1 MTRKNIFYYVSGH
14 GFGHA
19 TRSCVVMNALHAVDP
34 TVFFHIRSNAPRW
47 LFAKNVVAPF
57 EYCFVEVDVGVVQRT
72 IFNIDKM
79 RTLRNCEE
87 LLERE
92 PKVLKQEL
100 KFAQANPPAL
110 IISDISPMAFDVG
123 HKLGVPAVGIA
134 NFSWDWIYEAYVEE
148 MKPFKAIVDWTRG
161 SYAKAELLLKLPL
174 CGEFPAFRKTKA
186 IPFIARKSTADRAE
200 VFDTLGIPK
209 TKQKVILLAFGGVD
223 GAGFMM
229 DGIERNPQYLFVIP
243 TDQAIPRLA
252 NAVKVP
258 EVVHVR
264 FQDLVKSCDLV
275 VSKPGYGIVSEC
287 VANQTPFLYTSRDD
301 FVEYDVMVKG
311 MKKCLPTAFIPRMY
325 LVMGDWDIHLEG
337 FIGAK
342 HEWKAVATDGEV
354 VAAGILK
361 KYLKG

>member
-1 MTRKNIFYYVSGH
+1 MTRKNVYYYVSGH

-72 IFNIDKM
+72 IFNIDKQ

-87 LLERE
+87 ALDRA
-92 PKVLKQEL
+92 PKVMKQEL
-100 KFAQANPPAL
+100 KFAQEHPPVL
-110 IISDISPMAFDVG
+110 IVSDIAPLAFEVAD
-123 HKLGVPAVGIA
+123 KLGVPSVAIA
-134 NFSWDWIYEAYVEE
+134 NFSWDWIYESYVKECRQFGPIVE
-148 MKPFKAIVDWTRG
+148 ATRASYRKAD
-161 SYAKAELLLKLPL
+161 LLLRLP
-174 CGEFPAFRKTKA
+174 FPGDFSAFRKQKP
-186 IPFIARKSTADRAE
+186 IPFIARKSTAQKTE
-200 VFDTLGIPK
+200 VFETLGIPRTDK
-209 TKQKVILLAFGGVD
+209 KVVLLAFGGVD

-229 DGIERNPQYLFVIP
+229 DGVERNPQYLFVIP
-243 TDQAIPRLA
+243 TDQAIPRLP

-287 VANQTPFLYTSRDD
+287 VANRTPFLYTSRDD
-301 FVEYDVMVKG
+301 FIEYDVMVKQL
-311 MKKCLPTAFIPRMY
+311 KKYLPTAFIPRMY
-325 LVMGDWDIHLEG
+325 LVMGDWDVHLDG

-342 HEWKAVATDGEV
+342 HAWKEVATDGEV
-354 VAAGILK
+354 VAAKVLK
-361 KYLKG
+361 RYLKA

>member
-1 MTRKNIFYYVSGH
+1 MTRKNVYYYVSGH

-34 TVFFHIRSNAPRW
+34 SVFFHIRSNAPRW

-87 LLERE
+87 ALDRG
-92 PKVLKQEL
+92 PRVLKQEL
-100 KFAQANPPAL
+100 KFGQANPPHL
-110 IISDISPMAFDVG
+110 ILSDIAPIAFDVG

-134 NFSWDWIYEAYVEE
+134 NFSWDWIYQGYVKE
-148 MKPFKAIVDWTRG
+148 MKPFAQIVSAVRE
-161 SYAKAELLLKLPL
+161 SYARAELLLKLPFS
-174 CGEFPAFRKTKA
+174 GEFPAFRKTKN
-186 IPFIARKSTADRAE
+186 IGLVARRSSADRAE
-200 VFDTLGIPK
+200 TFEALGIPRTNK
-209 TKQKVILLAFGGVD
+209 KVVLLAFGGVD
-223 GAGFMM
+223 GAGFMI
-229 DGIERNPQYLFVIP
+229 DGIERNPQCLFVIP
-243 TDQAIPRLA
+243 TDQALPRLP

-264 FQDLVKSCDLV
+264 FQDLVKACDLV

-287 VANQTPFLYTSRDD
+287 VANRTPFLYTSRDD
-301 FVEYDVMVKG
+301 FVEYDVMVRQMPK
-311 MKKCLPTAFIPRMY
+311 MMPCAFIPRMY

-337 FIGAK
+337 VFGQK
-342 HEWKAVATDGEV
+342 TVWKDGKTDGADD
-354 VAAGILK
+354 AARILK
-361 KYLKG
+361 KYLK